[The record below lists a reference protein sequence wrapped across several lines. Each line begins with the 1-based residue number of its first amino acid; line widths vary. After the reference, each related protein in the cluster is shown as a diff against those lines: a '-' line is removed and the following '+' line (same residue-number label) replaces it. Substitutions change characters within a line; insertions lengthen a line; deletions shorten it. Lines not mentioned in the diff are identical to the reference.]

1 MAEQQFHEL
10 TVAAVRPQTAH
21 AKAIRFELPDALK
34 AEFTFKPGQYLTLRT
49 TLNGEEVRRSYSICC
64 APDEGIEIGVKHVEG
79 GAFSSFAQGLKPGDR
94 IEVAPPHGRFT
105 AEPGQDWHFLMI
117 AAGSGITPVLSIIKS
132 VLAGNPASHITLIY
146 ANRNVDSVMFR
157 SELDA
162 LKDTYLTRLN
172 LLHVL
177 SEEDEDAEILSGRID
192 ATKLADMQ
200 ARRLIDVNAYDAT
213 YLCGPAPMTKAL
225 RTALVE
231 MGMALENIRFEIFTP
246 TPYGKSSGEHVQ
258 VKPAIAGADV
268 EVILDGTRRRL
279 KVDPATETVLGAA
292 QRDGVEIPY
301 SCAGGMCCTCR
312 CKVLEGKASM
322 DQNWSL
328 QPWELEA
335 GFILACQARP
345 ETDKLVLDFDAQ

>member
-10 TVAAVRPQTAH
+10 TICAVHPQTAN

-34 AEFTFKPGQYLTLRT
+34 DTFTFKPGQYLTLRT

-192 ATKLADMQ
+192 AAKLTAMQ
-200 ARRLIDVNAYDAT
+200 ARRLIDVNTYDAA

-225 RTALVE
+225 RTALTE
-231 MGMALENIRFEIFTP
+231 MGMSLDNIRFEIFTP

-258 VKPAIAGADV
+258 VKPVIAGADV

>member
-10 TVAAVRPQTAH
+10 TICAVHPQTAN

-34 AEFTFKPGQYLTLRT
+34 DTFTFKPGQYLTLRT

-192 ATKLADMQ
+192 AAKLTDMQ
-200 ARRLIDVNAYDAT
+200 ARRLIDVNTYDAA

-225 RTALVE
+225 RTALTE
-231 MGMALENIRFEIFTP
+231 MGMSLDNIRFEIFTP

-258 VKPAIAGADV
+258 VKPVIAGADV

>member
-34 AEFTFKPGQYLTLRT
+34 AEFAFKPGQYLTLRT
-49 TLNGEEVRRSYSICC
+49 KLNGEDVRRSYSICC
-64 APDEGIEIGVKHVEG
+64 APGEGLEIGVKHVEG

-105 AEPGQDWHFLMI
+105 AEPGHDWHFLMI
-117 AAGSGITPVLSIIKS
+117 AAGSGITPVLSIVKS
-132 VLAGNPASHITLIY
+132 VLAGNRAAHITLIY

-157 SELDA
+157 AELDA

-177 SEEDEDAEILSGRID
+177 SEEDEDAEILSGRVD
-192 ATKLADMQ
+192 AAKLADMQ
-200 ARRLIDVNAYDAT
+200 ARKLIDISAYDAA

-225 RTALVE
+225 RAALTD
-231 MGMALENIRFEIFTP
+231 MGMPLENIRFEIFTP
-246 TPYGKSSGEHVQ
+246 TPYGKPSGEHVA
-258 VKPAIAGADV
+258 VKASVAGADV
-268 EVILDGTRRRL
+268 EVILDGTRRKL
-279 KVDPATETVLGAA
+279 KVDPANETVLGAA

-312 CKVLEGKASM
+312 CKVVEGKASM

>member
-10 TVAAVRPQTAH
+10 TICAVHPQTAN

-34 AEFTFKPGQYLTLRT
+34 DTFTFKPGQYLTLRT

-157 SELDA
+157 AELDA

-192 ATKLADMQ
+192 AAKLADMQ
-200 ARRLIDVNAYDAT
+200 ARRLIDVNTYDAA

-225 RTALVE
+225 RTALTE
-231 MGMALENIRFEIFTP
+231 MGMSLDNIRFEIFTP

-258 VKPAIAGADV
+258 VKPVIAGADV